1 MLRRTHV
8 ELNDGMS
15 LSKLTKKVSVNGLKM
30 MSNGEPLV
38 FLPTV
43 LMVLNYNDIMMG
55 GHRVKNYNS
64 SKFVETQSMHFRK
77 PMHEKLKQIFGNQQF
92 IKRTSEMPPSIF
104 QSFKIIVEWNSLSK
118 KQEFKFLS
126 VYDLDDF
133 GEFKFSSFFCKD
145 IFKTEES
152 ENK

>member
-1 MLRRTHV
+1 MLKRTHV

-55 GHRVKNYNS
+55 GNRVKNYNS

-77 PMHEKLKQIFGNQQF
+77 PMHEKLKQIFGN
-92 IKRTSEMPPSIF
+92 
-104 QSFKIIVEWNSLSK
+104 
-118 KQEFKFLS
+118 
-126 VYDLDDF
+126 
-133 GEFKFSSFFCKD
+133 
-145 IFKTEES
+145 
-152 ENK
+152 